1 MTRTANKERPVELLD
16 AIVTYI
22 AANGVAEL
30 SLRPLA
36 KAVRSSPRVLLYYF
50 GSKEN
55 LVAAAIRRMRER
67 QRETF
72 ARMRQARYERPS
84 DACRA
89 IWRQMRSPDS
99 EVAFRLSLEMFAM
112 ALRHPKRF
120 REFLTSSVEDWLQ
133 FLSEPLTQA
142 GVSLAEA
149 RTFATV
155 VIAGFRGF
163 MLDYCASR
171 DRKRVDRAVELWIRR
186 LDSIAP
192 HPKNSSIG

>member
-36 KAVRSSPRVLLYYF
+36 KAVGSSPRVLLYYF

-55 LVAAAIRRMRER
+55 LIAEAIRRMRER

-72 ARMRQARYERPS
+72 AKMRQTQYERPS

-89 IWRQMRSPDS
+89 VWHQMSSPDS
-99 EVAFRLSLEMFAM
+99 EAAFRLSLEMFAM
-112 ALRHPKRF
+112 ALRDVKRF
-120 REFLTSSVEDWLQ
+120 SEFLTSSVEDWLQ
-133 FLSEPLTQA
+133 FLSEPLTRA
-142 GVSLAEA
+142 GVSVVEA
-149 RTFATV
+149 RAFATV
-155 VIAGFRGF
+155 VVAGFRGF
-163 MLDYCASR
+163 MLDYCASH
-171 DRKRVDRAVELWIRR
+171 DRKRVDRAVELWIRS

-192 HPKNSSIG
+192 HPKN

>member
-36 KAVRSSPRVLLYYF
+36 KAVGSSPRVLLYYF

-55 LVAAAIRRMRER
+55 LVAEAIRRMRER

-72 ARMRQARYERPS
+72 ARMRRARHERPS

-89 IWRQMRSPDS
+89 IWRHMSSPDS

-120 REFLTSSVEDWLQ
+120 SEFLISSVEDWLQ
-133 FLSEPLTQA
+133 FLSEPLTRA
-142 GVSLAEA
+142 GVPLAEA
-149 RTFATV
+149 RAFATV
-155 VIAGFRGF
+155 IIAGFRGF
-163 MLDYCASR
+163 MLDYSASH
-171 DRKRVDRAVELWIRR
+171 DRKRVNRAVERWIRS

-192 HPKNSSIG
+192 RRKGSSIG

>member
-1 MTRTANKERPVELLD
+1 MTRTVNKNRPVQLLD
-16 AIVTYI
+16 AIVAYI

-36 KAVRSSPRVLLYYF
+36 KAVGSSPRVLLYYF

-55 LVAAAIRRMRER
+55 LVAEAIRRMRER
-67 QRETF
+67 QREAF
-72 ARMRQARYERPS
+72 GKMRQNRYERPS

-89 IWRQMRSPDS
+89 IWRQMSSPDS
-99 EVAFRLSLEMFAM
+99 EMAFRLSLETFAM

-120 REFLTSSVEDWLQ
+120 GEFLTSSVEDWLQ
-133 FLSEPLTQA
+133 FLSEPLTRA
-142 GVSLAEA
+142 GVSLPEA
-149 RTFATV
+149 RAFATV

-163 MLDYCASR
+163 MLDYCASH
-171 DRKRVDRAVELWIRR
+171 DRKRLDRAVERWVRS

-192 HPKNSSIG
+192 DRSRE